1 MNDDDRSQRVRS
13 EASASS
19 PWQARIPRRGKR
31 VQVGAIA
38 VTAVVVVFGKQF
50 YRAATADELQW
61 LLAPVAKLVGWMTGA
76 RFAYDAELGWVSR
89 DARFV
94 IAPVCAGLNFA
105 LAAFLA
111 LSLGWLPAM
120 RRARDA
126 AARLLGAAVIAYAA
140 TIVVDSLRIALA
152 LETRADGAA
161 HEALGVVVYLGALC
175 ALYALVV
182 RGRRQH
188 VAAA

>member
-1 MNDDDRSQRVRS
+1 VT
-13 EASASS
+13 
-19 PWQARIPRRGKR
+19 R
-31 VQVGAIA
+31 VQVGAVVA
-38 VTAVVVVFGKQF
+38 TAAVVVAGKQF
-50 YRAATADELQW
+50 YRDASADELQW

-76 RFAYDAELGWVSR
+76 RFVYDAELGWVSR

-111 LSLGWLPAM
+111 LSLGWLRAM
-120 RRARDA
+120 RRARDV
-126 AARLLGAAVIAYAA
+126 AARLLGAAAIAYVA
-140 TIVVDSLRIALA
+140 TIAVDAVRIALA
-152 LETRADGAA
+152 LETRADGTA

-175 ALYALVV
+175 ALYALAV